1 MAIEKVGNILKMA
14 DDLNA
19 AVIALICIDYNM
31 VRAAIE
37 VAEERSTPVIIMLL
51 PEHQEQNRVA
61 GRAGFAAMVKE
72 EAKKVKVPIGLHL
85 DHCSDYDYIIGA
97 INDGFA
103 SVMVDGSMYSFE
115 KNVELS
121 RKVTETA
128 HILGAEVEGEIGHV
142 GLAQQGSEKAE
153 SDYTTSDSAFK
164 FCEETKIDYLTI
176 AIGSAH
182 GEYTKPPKLDID
194 RLKEIDATT
203 DTPLVL
209 HGGSGIP
216 HEELEKAFSQ
226 GINKFNLGTEYLDCY
241 YKAVEEYVDL
251 QRGNKDPLRILKLP
265 EFAQGRLKEYLRE
278 KMKISKV

>member
-1 MAIEKVGNILKMA
+1 MALEKVGNILKMA
-14 DDLNA
+14 DDLNS

-61 GRAGFAAMVKE
+61 GRAGFAAMDKE

-128 HILGAEVEGEIGHV
+128 HILGAEV
-142 GLAQQGSEKAE
+142 
-153 SDYTTSDSAFK
+153 
-164 FCEETKIDYLTI
+164 
-176 AIGSAH
+176 
-182 GEYTKPPKLDID
+182 
-194 RLKEIDATT
+194 
-203 DTPLVL
+203 
-209 HGGSGIP
+209 
-216 HEELEKAFSQ
+216 
-226 GINKFNLGTEYLDCY
+226 
-241 YKAVEEYVDL
+241 
-251 QRGNKDPLRILKLP
+251 
-265 EFAQGRLKEYLRE
+265 
-278 KMKISKV
+278 